1 MILTEMKSTVELMAE
16 GLRDN
21 GEEKG
26 VVYMGKSEDKIEIM
40 RKYLSKM
47 SNGFAYHIT
56 GDIPSKKMDHA
67 IKKFANGLDKTT
79 VIGFYD
85 TSLGGTGKIGYIFT
99 DTKIYYLQTLGKP
112 GKLWYDDVEFVE
124 IIKSGEKDCDHKI
137 KISFYDGSTITWTDT
152 LINKTPLC
160 EFLHEMIEY
169 EKNASSHVDA
179 TVKYGEYISAG
190 AVAGG
195 VAAGAYGQVNK
206 LYDEEKFHAQQGH
219 GFAAERANTM
229 YDKLTGHDAKIVGD
243 DNVKNGA
250 DRIVDGVMIQS
261 KYCQSGKA
269 CINECFDQA
278 GQFRYMV
285 DGKPMQIEVPSDK
298 FDAAVQVMEEKIR
311 EGKVPGVTDSN
322 EAKNIV
328 RKGHFTYEQA
338 KNIAKAGTVE
348 SLTYDAVNGVIIASS
363 AFGVTAVITLAAN
376 LWNGENFDV
385 SLKLATYS
393 GLKVGGTA
401 FVTTI
406 LASQLS
412 KAGLNSALVGSSE
425 AIVAV
430 MGPKASAVL
439 INAFRSGS
447 NIYGAAAMKSAAKL
461 LRGNAITAGVTVVIL
476 SSFDIVNIFRGRISG
491 KQLFKNLANTATTV
505 AGGTGG
511 WIGGAAI
518 GSVIMPGVGTV
529 VGGLVGSIVAG
540 TAAGKATDVIL
551 GNLIEDDADE
561 MVKIIQDE
569 FEGLAQDY
577 LLNQKE
583 AEKSVDKLGEK
594 LDGKL
599 LKDMFASEDKKK
611 FAREMLV
618 PIIENETKKRKHVGV
633 VSDEQMA
640 ISLKE
645 VLESIADNFEGTDSA
660 VLA

>member
-1 MILTEMKSTVELMAE
+1 MEH
-16 GLRDN
+16 
-21 GEEKG
+21 EEKI
-26 VVYMGKSEDKIEIM
+26 VIM

-47 SNGFAYHIT
+47 NTVYAYHVK
-56 GDIPSKKMDHA
+56 GDIPSKKIDNA
-67 IKKFANGLDKTT
+67 IKKFANGLDRDT

-85 TSLGGTGKIGYIFT
+85 TSLGGNGKCGYVFT
-99 DTKIYYLQTLGKP
+99 DNKVYYLQTLEKP
-112 GKLWYDDVEFVE
+112 RKLWYDDIKSVE
-124 IIKSGEKDCDHKI
+124 IVPSGKKDCDDKLKI
-137 KISFYDGSTITWTDT
+137 TLYDGTVLTWMDG
-152 LINKTPLC
+152 LINKTPLRD
-160 EFLHEMIEY
+160 FLVEMMNFDQNNDESVETNIDY
-169 EKNASSHVDA
+169 ETSS
-179 TVKYGEYISAG
+179 TAG

-195 VAAGAYGQVNK
+195 ISAAAYGQVNK
-206 LYDEEKFHAQQGH
+206 SYDEEKFHASQGH
-219 GFAAERANTM
+219 GYAAERANNL

-243 DNVKNGA
+243 DNIKNGA

-269 CINECFDQA
+269 CINECFDQE

-298 FDAAVQVMEEKIR
+298 FDAAVQAMEDKIR
-311 EGKVPGVTDSN
+311 EGKVPGVTDPK

-363 AFGVTAVITLAAN
+363 AFGVTAVITLATN
-376 LWNGENFDV
+376 LWNGEDFDK

-425 AIVAV
+425 AIVAF

-461 LRGNAITAGVTVVIL
+461 LRGNAITAGVTVVVL
-476 SSFDIVNIFRGRISG
+476 SSFDIANIFRGRISG
-491 KQLFKNLANTATTV
+491 KQLFKNLTNTATTV

-511 WIGGAAI
+511 WLGGAAI
-518 GSVIMPGVGTV
+518 GSAILPGVGTV
-529 VGGLVGSIVAG
+529 VGGLVGSIAAG
-540 TAAGKATDVIL
+540 AAAGKATDAIL
-551 GNLIEDDADE
+551 GNFIEDDADE

-569 FEGLAQDY
+569 FEVLAQDY

-583 AEKSVDKLGEK
+583 AEKAVDKLGEK

-599 LKDMFASEDKKK
+599 LKDMYASNDRKK
-611 FAREMLV
+611 FARNILV
-618 PIIENETKKRKHVGV
+618 PIIENETKKRRHVGI

-640 ISLKE
+640 KSLRD
-645 VLESIADNFEGTDSA
+645 VLENISDCFDGTDNLVEA
-660 VLA
+660 

>member
-1 MILTEMKSTVELMAE
+1 MRKF
-16 GLRDN
+16 
-21 GEEKG
+21 
-26 VVYMGKSEDKIEIM
+26 EDKTEIM

-47 SNGFAYHIT
+47 SNGFAYHFK
-56 GDIPSKKMDHA
+56 GDIPSKKIDNA
-67 IKKFANGLDKTT
+67 INKFANGLDRTT
-79 VIGFYD
+79 IIGFYD

-99 DTKIYYLQTLGKP
+99 DTKIYYLQTLEKP
-112 GKLWYDDVEFVE
+112 GKLWYDDIKSVQV
-124 IIKSGEKDCDHKI
+124 IKSGKKDCDNKI
-137 KISFYDGSTITWTDT
+137 KISFYDNSTVTWTDT

-160 EFLHEMIEY
+160 EFLQEMAEY
-169 EKNASSHVDA
+169 EKNAENSVDKTVEYNEYSSS
-179 TVKYGEYISAG
+179 GS
-190 AVAGG
+190 VAGG

-243 DNVKNGA
+243 DNIKNGA

-261 KYCQSGKA
+261 KYCQTGKA
-269 CINECFDQA
+269 CINECFDKE
-278 GQFRYMV
+278 GQFRYMI

-298 FDAAVQVMEEKIR
+298 FDGAVQAMEEKIR
-311 EGKVPGVTDSN
+311 EGKVPGVTDPN

-348 SLTYDAVNGVIIASS
+348 SLTYDAVNGVVIASS
-363 AFGVTAVITLAAN
+363 AFGVTAVITLATN
-376 LWNGENFDV
+376 LWNGESFDK

-425 AIVAV
+425 AVVAF

-461 LRGNAITAGVTVVIL
+461 LRGNVITAGVTVVVL
-476 SSFDIVNIFRGRISG
+476 SSFDIANIFKGRISG
-491 KQLFKNLANTATTV
+491 KQLFKNLTNTATTV

-511 WIGGAAI
+511 WLGGAAL
-518 GSVIMPGVGTV
+518 GSAILPGVGTV
-529 VGGLVGSIVAG
+529 VGGLVGSIAAG
-540 TAAGKATDVIL
+540 VVAGKATDAIL
-551 GNLIEDDADE
+551 DNFIEDDADE
-561 MVKIIQDE
+561 MVKIIQGE
-569 FEGLAQDY
+569 FEVLAQDY

-599 LKDMFASEDKKK
+599 LKDMFASEDRKK

-618 PIIENETKKRKHVGV
+618 PIIKNETRKRKHISA
-633 VSDEQMA
+633 VSNGQMA
-640 ISLKE
+640 ISLRE
-645 VLESIADNFEGTDSA
+645 VLEGIADDIEGTGSTVHA
-660 VLA
+660 